1 MEAGSG
7 GMLRLLRGH
16 TRAVHA
22 CQFTPHNKHLAT
34 GGDDQ
39 IIKYWDVSSGQCIL
53 DMQGHSDHVRCMA
66 TNPASADVL
75 ATGSYDHTVRP
86 PTLLARR
93 LRFPANSQ
101 SGQALGHAVG
111 RASAVGAAR
120 RPSAGSADAPGRR
133 SDGDGG
139 RECDEDLGCQADHV
153 SGVGCGGRAGAVGV
167 ARPPAQGLRCPRV
180 SCGRETQPETDAD
193 TGCAMHS
200 HTQIRHAQTQRER
213 GTDTAITCAGGRVWE
228 RARRGT
234 ETHRPTERQRDRET
248 ERDRA
253 HA

>member
-86 PTLLARR
+86 PTLLARY
-93 LRFPANSQ
+93 
-101 SGQALGHAVG
+101 
-111 RASAVGAAR
+111 AR
-120 RPSAGSADAPGRR
+120 CEHFLHSLSPPQPMLSFHL
-133 SDGDGG
+133 
-139 RECDEDLGCQADHV
+139 CV
-153 SGVGCGGRAGAVGV
+153 SFA
-167 ARPPAQGLRCPRV
+167 
-180 SCGRETQPETDAD
+180 
-193 TGCAMHS
+193 
-200 HTQIRHAQTQRER
+200 
-213 GTDTAITCAGGRVWE
+213 
-228 RARRGT
+228 
-234 ETHRPTERQRDRET
+234 
-248 ERDRA
+248 
-253 HA
+253 